1 MLSVQDVMVIGKTFL
16 FHSKLPIFP
25 AYLTAPCNPIE
36 NIIFMQT
43 CMQPLPGRSL
53 SDVKRNKSSNKG
65 IVVHITSTLA
75 CVIKLFNSTL

>member
-25 AYLTAPCNPIE
+25 
-36 NIIFMQT
+36 M
-43 CMQPLPGRSL
+43 

-65 IVVHITSTLA
+65 IVVHIISTLA
-75 CVIKLFNSTL
+75 CVIKLFN

>member
-1 MLSVQDVMVIGKTFL
+1 MVIGKTFL

-43 CMQPLPGRSL
+43 RMQPLPGRPL
-53 SDVKRNKSSNKG
+53 SDVKRNKSSDKG
-65 IVVHITSTLA
+65 CGTHYQHIVLCNQAI
-75 CVIKLFNSTL
+75 